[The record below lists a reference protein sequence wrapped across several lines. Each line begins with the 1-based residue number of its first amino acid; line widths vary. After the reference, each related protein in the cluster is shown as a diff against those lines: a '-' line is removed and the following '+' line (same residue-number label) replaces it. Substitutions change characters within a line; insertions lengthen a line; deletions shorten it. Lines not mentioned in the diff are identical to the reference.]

1 MLVFFIHGVSTKK
14 STYAEALIKNIKKE
28 VRKTKVESSLYFYS
42 SFWGNLFNHKKH
54 QLIDYI
60 DKDYSRACQQHP
72 GLFLIK
78 PRRRKRLS
86 RLLRLCVKK
95 PLYTISEVCTLF
107 SKPKN

>member
-28 VRKTKVESSLYFYS
+28 VRKTKVETSLYFYS

-60 DKDYSRACQQHP
+60 DKDYSYS
-72 GLFLIK
+72 LN
-78 PRRRKRLS
+78 KRGRTTYSGTILCH
-86 RLLRLCVKK
+86 LRLVIKQFT
-95 PLYTISEVCTLF
+95 PDY
-107 SKPKN
+107 